1 MKHDS
6 YAGMLRHIVDTV
18 VVGRD
23 TVRPA
28 DDPVTRP
35 SVGFQVFAIGFK
47 EDAHFVTLTASQ
59 EGLDEDQKRLLAS
72 QDGRRTMASLM
83 ESGVPRHGHG
93 FRRSR
98 DCPLCLAS
106 DVMES

>member
-1 MKHDS
+1 MRHDS
-6 YAGMLRHIVDTV
+6 YAGMLKHIVDTV

-23 TVRPA
+23 TVLA
-28 DDPVTRP
+28 SDDPVART
-35 SVGFQVFAIGFK
+35 IGFTVSSPRGA
-47 EDAHFVTLTASQ
+47 EEHFVTLTASQ
-59 EGLDEDQKRLLAS
+59 EDMEDYQRSLLAS
-72 QDGRRTMASLM
+72 GQKGRKKMAALM
-83 ESGVPRHGHG
+83 AAGVPKHGHG

>member
-1 MKHDS
+1 MRHDS
-6 YAGMLRHIVDTV
+6 YAGMLSHIVDTV

-23 TVRPA
+23 TILA
-28 DDPVTRP
+28 SDDPMART
-35 SVGFQVFAIGFK
+35 VGFTVSSPIGA
-47 EDAHFVTLTASQ
+47 EEHFVTLTASQ
-59 EGLDEDQKRLLAS
+59 EGLRDDQRSLLAS
-72 QDGRRTMASLM
+72 GQKGRKRMAALM
-83 ESGVPRHGHG
+83 TAGVPKHGHG